1 LDANILKTI
10 SKYRFESQSKRTHQR
25 VKAQPPPQKENTKYF
40 QQFTEIVLLN
50 NQAAQIEP
58 VLELTQTPRE
68 EKTMALRTTAELN
81 NGVFVTIVY
90 TLAFSTCNPPA
101 IFVILLDCKRNS

>member
-1 LDANILKTI
+1 MTV
-10 SKYRFESQSKRTHQR
+10 S
-25 VKAQPPPQKENTKYF
+25 TKIF
-40 QQFTEIVLLN
+40 KLVQEIVLLN

-81 NGVFVTIVY
+81 NGLRVRQCENLVE
-90 TLAFSTCNPPA
+90 TCKGKFPHDKPKD
-101 IFVILLDCKRNS
+101 IFC